1 MCADVRTEAAQQ
13 QTAAGQPSGVID
25 DLGDEAPRGLRP
37 KRSRTQRALRRAID
51 ALEESGISWA
61 LLRGD
66 SEPGSNGQDV
76 DILAA
81 PSDLSRLEKALTPL
95 GYARLRSCGRGT
107 HSFFVAYDE
116 AEGRWVKLDVV
127 TDLAFGRYQEL
138 RLQGAAGCL
147 DRRRRVGDLVV
158 LAPDDAFW
166 TLLLHCLF
174 DAGKFTEAHRRS
186 LLDLAD
192 HASVTGLLV
201 PALEQCVGGWHV
213 EALIA
218 HTKAG
223 DWVALEDTAPSLR
236 AAWLRRRPLA
246 ARSVLLRN
254 ATLRRAGRFPPLSA
268 RGLVLRSQPSD
279 SSLAGQVADRW
290 LLPHRR
296 IRVGGS
302 PAARIAGVAAAR
314 WHAAR
319 GRLVVVELAEPL
331 HPSRLLDW
339 VSGACDFRW
348 AAGLEPMENSVHAA
362 TAGVWRRVAER
373 AGK

>member
-1 MCADVRTEAAQQ
+1 MSADVRTEVAQQ

-25 DLGDEAPRGLRP
+25 DPGDEAPRGLRP
-37 KRSRTQRALRRAID
+37 ERSIIQPELRRAID

-66 SEPGSNGQDV
+66 SELGSNGQDV

-81 PSDLSRLEKALTPL
+81 PSDLSRLEKTLAPL
-95 GYARLRSCGRGT
+95 GYARLRSRGRGT
-107 HSFFVAYDE
+107 HSFFVAYDQ
-116 AEGRWVKLDVV
+116 ADGSWVKLDVV

-138 RLQGAAGCL
+138 RLKGAAGCL
-147 DRRRRVGDLVV
+147 ERRRRIRHLVV

-174 DAGKFTEAHRRS
+174 DAGEFTEAHRRS

-192 HASVTGLLV
+192 QASVTGSLV
-201 PALEQCVGGWHV
+201 PALEQAVGGWHV

-246 ARSVLLRN
+246 VRSVLLRN
-254 ATLRRAGRFPPLSA
+254 AALRRAGRFPPLSA
-268 RGLVLRSQPSD
+268 RGLVLRVQPTD
-279 SSLAGQVADRW
+279 SSLADQVADRW
-290 LLPHRR
+290 LLPNRR

-302 PAARIAGVAAAR
+302 PAARIAAVATAR

-331 HPSRLLDW
+331 HPSRLVDW
-339 VSGACDFRW
+339 VSGACDFRS
-348 AAGLEPMENSVHAA
+348 AAGLEPTENSPHAA

-373 AGK
+373 AGQ